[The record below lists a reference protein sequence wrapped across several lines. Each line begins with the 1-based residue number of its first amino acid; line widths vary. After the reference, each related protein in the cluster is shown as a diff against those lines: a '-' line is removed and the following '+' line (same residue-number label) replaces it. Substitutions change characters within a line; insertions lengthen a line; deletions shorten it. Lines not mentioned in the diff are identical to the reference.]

1 MKDNKTL
8 PSPCSVVKQNKMKQ
22 VQIFF
27 LFLAAVCVSGSQVS
41 KCKHGKDLSAN
52 NEITLSN
59 CEKPPCRLR
68 RKTTV
73 SIELKFKPEEDTKT
87 LKNSVHAQI
96 LGLPFPFIGV
106 DGNSICDKIFDAST
120 GAKASCPLKGGQEYV
135 YKDSFKILEIYPKI
149 KVNVHW
155 ALKDDHD
162 HDVLCFEVP
171 ARITS

>member
-1 MKDNKTL
+1 MRRAL
-8 PSPCSVVKQNKMKQ
+8 
-22 VQIFF
+22 IF
-27 LFLAAVCVSGSQVS
+27 LFVALCASVQSSQVS
-41 KCKHGKDLSAN
+41 KCKNGKDLTDR

-59 CEKPPCRLR
+59 CDKPPCRLR
-68 RKTTV
+68 RKTSV
-73 SIELKFKPEEDTKT
+73 AIELKFQPEADTET

-106 DGNSICDKIFDAST
+106 DGTSVCDKIFDANT
-120 GAKASCPLKGGQEYV
+120 GAKASCPLKGGHEYV

-155 ALKDDHD
+155 ALKNDNDE
-162 HDVLCFEVP
+162 DVLCFEVP